1 MICVLRMRIVVADD
15 EPLARKRIKSLL
27 ADIPDVAVVAEC
39 ANGRETIDAIRDHAP
54 DVVFL
59 DIQMP
64 ELDGFG
70 VLQQI
75 GDISIPAIIFVTA
88 FDQYAIR
95 AFEVH
100 ALDYLLKPF
109 DRDRFNRAL
118 QRARDHIAGGR
129 TAVTHA
135 QIRALLA
142 DLKPTAPK
150 DERILI
156 KSAGRAILLAES
168 EIDWIKSAG
177 NYVTIHAAGQT
188 HMLRDTMKSMEQR
201 LDPQAFRR
209 IHRNII
215 VNINRIKE
223 LHAMGNGEYVLK
235 LRDGTKLGVSRRFRR
250 NLDSAL

>member
-1 MICVLRMRIVVADD
+1 MRVLIADD
-15 EPLARKRIKSLL
+15 EPLARTRIKVLL
-27 ADIPDVAVVAEC
+27 ADAPDVTIVGEC
-39 ANGRETIDAIRDHAP
+39 ANGREAADSIRAHAP

-70 VLQQI
+70 VLQQA
-75 GDISIPAIIFVTA
+75 GDTPLPAIIFVTA
-88 FDQYAIR
+88 FDQFAVR

-100 ALDYLLKPF
+100 ALDYILKPF

-118 QRARDHIAGGR
+118 QRARDHVARGQAAI
-129 TAVTHA
+129 THA

-142 DLKPTAPK
+142 DLRPQERR

-156 KSAGRAILLAES
+156 KSSGKGILIATS
-168 EIDWIKSAG
+168 EIDWVESAG
-177 NYVTIHAAGQT
+177 NYVTIHAGGQG
-188 HMLRDTMKSMEQR
+188 HLLRETMKSMEQR
-201 LDPQAFRR
+201 LDRQAFRR

-223 LHAMGNGEYVLK
+223 LHAMGKGEYVLK
-235 LRDGTKLGVSRRFRR
+235 LRDGTRLSVSRRFRH
-250 NLDSAL
+250 NLDGAL